1 LFKSSSLGKTM
12 RQNHLTIFEMPKMKN
27 ARMVVG
33 LSGWMDGGEVSTGSI
48 EYLVQKLGAWKCAKI
63 DAASFYIYNFP
74 GTMEVATLFRPFA
87 RDADGFVREFEPPE
101 NVFFADEANNLIF
114 MLGKEPNLNWELYAE
129 CIFSFA
135 AQADVE
141 TIYFVGSVAGLV
153 GGGAV
158 RKLIWPRTVGTLATG
173 KIEVSLLIDPG
184 ASCPATACRFAKP
197 CGVIASVLGLAV
209 ALNQSRSQLENEK
222 ILSFQI
228 GKPAEAS
235 ARLFTTTERAARYA
249 SPGAIPA
256 PVSASYVRFSS
267 VLNPLN
273 VLPAQVYMSVPWKP
287 AFPLRETWLTREPP

>member
-1 LFKSSSLGKTM
+1 M

-87 RDADGFVREFEPPE
+87 RVADGFVREFEPPE

-135 AQADVE
+135 AQADVG

-153 GGGAV
+153 PHTRQA
-158 RKLIWPRTVGTLATG
+158 RISCS
-173 KIEVSLLIDPG
+173 VSD
-184 ASCPATACRFAKP
+184 AKMKNSLRP
-197 CGVIASVLGLAV
+197 YG
-209 ALNQSRSQLENEK
+209 
-222 ILSFQI
+222 
-228 GKPAEAS
+228 
-235 ARLFTTTERAARYA
+235 
-249 SPGAIPA
+249 
-256 PVSASYVRFSS
+256 VRFSNYRGPS
-267 VLNPLN
+267 SISTYL
-273 VLPAQVYMSVPWKP
+273 
-287 AFPLRETWLTREPP
+287 TWLARKKNVSMASFVAEIPAYVEGRNPRCIDSVVKLLCAILELHIDLDDLLELSDELERKLNDLVQERPDLLELIKKLEQDYDNEIFDTDMGDLKVWLEQKGIRLD